1 MATIAESFD
10 QPAEVANKVLR
21 RAQVSKMTRA
31 LQDRL
36 TLANI
41 KVKQGWEKYSIET
54 LEPKIEL
61 EIKRKRPGSSN
72 GALSDTS
79 SSVSEHYYHA
89 RSHRGL
95 DSSPLTMP
103 MFSDD
108 LPRSGSSYGSRKRVR
123 YQHAQP
129 AHHAYPASSNHARV
143 KVKGVHHKAS
153 SASSWKSN
161 YRLPESSPAYHERHV
176 RYSDSHVPRL
186 SFISEG
192 STVADRSPSP
202 TSEQDDE
209 DLPVMSFQAGS
220 NITSSPPQR
229 IPRTPSPDIARSA
242 RLRSKP
248 FPNAHTN
255 QNGDDSGADLL
266 MYLAASPSPANPKG
280 ARTPRS
286 SQPAPSTPPPKSTPL
301 PSSMMNTPGG
311 SNAGFLGFGA
321 TTPGPS
327 FNFSDYLNVT
337 PSPAQAAWRTPA
349 AVAKTPLTA
358 RDATRRRL
366 NFDALVPPT
375 SGSGDTKLRGLGME
389 LGGELVSSQ

>member
-1 MATIAESFD
+1 MATAEVHPVD
-10 QPAEVANKVLR
+10 RPAEVANKVLR

-36 TLANI
+36 ALANI

-61 EIKRKRPGSSN
+61 ELKRKRPASSN
-72 GALSDTS
+72 GAPSDTS
-79 SSVSEHYYHA
+79 SSVSERYYH
-89 RSHRGL
+89 SSRGVL
-95 DSSPLTMP
+95 DSSPLTGP

-108 LPRSGSSYGSRKRVR
+108 FPRSGSSYGGRKRAR
-123 YQHAQP
+123 YQQHP
-129 AHHAYPASSNHARV
+129 LPHYPASSNHARV
-143 KVKGVHHKAS
+143 RVKGMHHKS
-153 SASSWKSN
+153 SSWKSN
-161 YRLPESSPAYHERHV
+161 YRLPESSPAYHSRHV

-186 SFISEG
+186 SFISET
-192 STVADRSPSP
+192 STVAERSPSP

-209 DLPVMSFQAGS
+209 DLPVMSFQT

-229 IPRTPSPDIARSA
+229 ILRTPSPDIARSA

-248 FPNAHTN
+248 FPNAHVG
-255 QNGDDSGADLL
+255 QDGEDSGADLL
-266 MYLAASPSPANPKG
+266 MFLAASPSPAVPRG
-280 ARTPRS
+280 ARTPRLNN
-286 SQPAPSTPPPKSTPL
+286 PPSTPPPKSTPL

-311 SNAGFLGFGA
+311 SNAGFLGFGT
-321 TTPGPS
+321 TTPGPT

-349 AVAKTPLTA
+349 ASKTPLTA
-358 RDATRRRL
+358 RAGTRRRL
-366 NFDALVPPT
+366 NFDNLMPPS
-375 SGSGDTKLRGLGME
+375 SGESPRIGHDSKLSGLGME